1 MEDGV
6 ELRFGNDR
14 DLKIYESSAKAFIQT
29 SNGSPLKIAS
39 DSIDLL
45 NEAGTESLAKFN
57 ADGAVSLYY
66 DNSIALQT
74 TTGSGILVNG
84 NIELSGDS
92 NIVLDTTLA
101 TSQTSGT
108 IIKIDDQTVAP
119 GEVYIRGES
128 GGSGLWSRTTA
139 GTEYLSGTGLL
150 AWAIGTNAQDDGMLL
165 NGVIYDL
172 SHGFTIGL
180 PIYIG
185 TTTGT
190 LTTTAPSGSGE
201 VVRIVGYALDANH
214 IYFCPDTTWVL
225 LD

>member
-1 MEDGV
+1 MVRTTNYLVLDGEK
-6 ELRFGNDR
+6 ELISAQKDIYLDGN
-14 DLKIYESSAKAFIQT
+14 
-29 SNGSPLKIAS
+29 
-39 DSIDLL
+39 
-45 NEAGTESLAKFN
+45 
-57 ADGAVSLYY
+57 V
-66 DNSIALQT
+66 
-74 TTGSGILVNG
+74 
-84 NIELSGDS
+84 

-108 IIKIDDQTVAP
+108 VINIDDQTVSP

-139 GTEYLSGTGLL
+139 GTESFSGPGLL
-150 AWAIGTNAQDDGMLL
+150 AYSLGTNAQDDGMLL